1 MVFSCDLYNITLN
14 IWVQFLSNAA
24 YSVTN
29 YGTKN
34 MMGGGGG
41 VLLLLFSPP
50 HFSIRSAGP
59 AYLWSL
65 SLNFFELIDSET
77 FPRVVFAQPSCA
89 GSAR

>member
-1 MVFSCDLYNITLN
+1 MVFSYDLYNITLN

-41 VLLLLFSPP
+41 
-50 HFSIRSAGP
+50 G
-59 AYLWSL
+59 
-65 SLNFFELIDSET
+65 
-77 FPRVVFAQPSCA
+77 VVVMI
-89 GSAR
+89 